1 MIISKF
7 IINLV
12 LKKTVLILGKKDKN
26 SPVIQTELY
35 ELNLPGEL
43 ILKEVMDGS
52 AKRVGVV
59 RCVRLSFPPK
69 IELIVKGLDV
79 EIPINFNDITNI
91 GTVIQLKSKIKVAE
105 ECDVN
110 EVVRLRSEIQQE
122 MKELYNG

>member
-1 MIISKF
+1 M
-7 IINLV
+7 
-12 LKKTVLILGKKDKN
+12 GKKDKN
-26 SPVIQTELY
+26 TPIIQTELY

-59 RCVRLSFPPK
+59 RCIRISFPTK
-69 IELIVKGLDV
+69 IELIIKGLDV
-79 EIPINFNDITNI
+79 EIPISFNEITNI

-110 EVVRLRSEIQQE
+110 EVVRLRNEIQQE
-122 MKELYNG
+122 MKEMYNG

>member
-1 MIISKF
+1 M
-7 IINLV
+7 
-12 LKKTVLILGKKDKN
+12 GKKDKN
-26 SPVIQTELY
+26 STIIQSELY

-52 AKRVGVV
+52 AKRIGVV
-59 RCVRLSFPPK
+59 RCVRVSFPTK
-69 IELIVKGLDV
+69 VELIIKGLDV
-79 EIPINFNDITNI
+79 EIPINFNDIINI

-122 MKELYNG
+122 VKELYNG

>member
-1 MIISKF
+1 ML
-7 IINLV
+7 N
-12 LKKTVLILGKKDKN
+12 LGKKDKN
-26 SPVIQTELY
+26 STIIQSELY

-52 AKRVGVV
+52 AKRIGVV
-59 RCVRLSFPPK
+59 RCVRVSFPTK
-69 IELIVKGLDV
+69 VELIIKGLDV
-79 EIPINFNDITNI
+79 EIPINFNDIINI

-122 MKELYNG
+122 VKELYNG